1 MERDVCMMKGMEQT
15 LLICK
20 PDAVQRRLVG
30 EIVARFERKG
40 LRICGMKMMQV
51 GKELAAVHYKEHEG
65 KWFLPSLIG
74 YMTSGTVVAFVVEG
88 KHAVEVCRRL
98 VGATLA
104 AEAEPGTLRGDF
116 ALSQR
121 RNLVHASDST
131 ESAARE
137 IALWFTP
144 EEIASLAE
152 ADFAHVYDFP
162 DGEPF

>member
-1 MERDVCMMKGMEQT
+1 MKGMEQT

-20 PDAVQRRLVG
+20 PDAVQRRLIG
-30 EIVARFERKG
+30 EIVNRIERKG
-40 LRICGMKMMQV
+40 LRISGMKMMCV
-51 GKELAAVHYKEHEG
+51 GNDLAAEHYKEHEG

-74 YMTSGTVVAFVVEG
+74 YMTSGAVVAFVVEG

-104 AEAEPGTLRGDF
+104 AEAAPGTIRGDY

-137 IALWFTP
+137 IALWFAPDEITP
-144 EEIASLAE
+144 LIE

>member
-1 MERDVCMMKGMEQT
+1 MKGMERT
-15 LLICK
+15 LLVCK

-30 EIVARFERKG
+30 EVIRRFERKG
-40 LRICGMKMMQV
+40 LRIAGMKMLQV
-51 GKELAAVHYKEHEG
+51 GKELAAAHYREHEG

-74 YMTSGTVVAFVVEG
+74 YMTSGPVVSFVLEG

-98 VGATLA
+98 VGATLG
-104 AEAEPGTLRGDF
+104 AEAAAGTIRGDY

-121 RNLVHASDST
+121 RNLVHASDSP
-131 ESAARE
+131 ESAERE
-137 IALWFTP
+137 IGLWFGA
-144 EEIASLAE
+144 EEVFPLSE